1 MMEKE
6 MQSAAEKL
14 EPNEP
19 NEPSEPMATDVEA
32 LKENTIAAIRKV
44 YDPEIPVNVYDLGLI
59 YGVKVADDNSVV
71 VSMTLT
77 SPNCPVAESLPS
89 EVEGVVKK
97 VDGVSDCEVEIVWEP
112 PWSMDMMSEAARLE
126 LDMF

>member
-1 MMEKE
+1 